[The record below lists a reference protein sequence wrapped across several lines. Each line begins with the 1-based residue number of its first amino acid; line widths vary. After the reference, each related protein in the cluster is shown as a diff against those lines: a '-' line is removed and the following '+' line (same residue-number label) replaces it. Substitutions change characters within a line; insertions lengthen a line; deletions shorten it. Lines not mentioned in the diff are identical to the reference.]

1 MLSVVII
8 ILKGRSFRGS
18 MGLFRGSMV
27 LIWMS
32 VLLILEV
39 ISASSS
45 VYIHY
50 VSLDTLD
57 TQKERVGLICVTAY
71 LYILSGMI
79 LFKALFHVYGRFTRR
94 PHSNRTQQ
102 SVELNSTVT
111 EAQQTSGHA
120 IVYMLGAVGLSFVN
134 SIALAVELILKA
146 RNGERTVED
155 LRVILIPSESVFA
168 IGCLMLQIS
177 AFWWTN
183 RERLMYD
190 LKDLRQLCRCKQVSA
205 DSPVQN
211 HELQA
216 LQNSRG

>member
-102 SVELNSTVT
+102 SV
-111 EAQQTSGHA
+111 GHA